1 VRTLDRWKQRARSFR
16 REIYALYLACR
27 DPRTPWYAKTMAA
40 VVVAY
45 AASPIDLIPDFV
57 PVLGYVDDLLLL
69 PLGIWLAI
77 RLVPA
82 HVMAES
88 REQAAVQMDRPTS
101 RAAAVVIVGIWFLA
115 VGVALFLLADAL
127 NVRLGLGSF
136 SAV

>member
-1 VRTLDRWKQRARSFR
+1 
-16 REIYALYLACR
+16 
-27 DPRTPWYAKTMAA
+27 MAA

-101 RAAAVVIVGIWFLA
+101 RAAAVVIVSVWLVVAA
-115 VGVALFLLADAL
+115 VAVYLLIDAL
-127 NVRLGLGSF
+127 ANLLEQR
-136 SAV
+136 